1 MQKLRYFAFLEPIVT
16 EQVIRLLYPS
26 NLLNEPIINS
36 LIRTYTDLTVNIIRA
51 QVTATEGW
59 LEVQLVGNASLI
71 ESAISW
77 LRGKGV
83 EVQTLG
89 A

>member
-1 MQKLRYFAFLEPIVT
+1 VT
-16 EQVIRLLYPS
+16 EQVIRLLYPP